1 VFLLQLFSI
10 RSYIVNKLVND
21 EKEMVD
27 KDVSL
32 DEPNTVIK
40 ILKPNKYPGEDGI
53 ISEFYQ
59 FW

>member
-1 VFLLQLFSI
+1 LD
-10 RSYIVNKLVND
+10 ND